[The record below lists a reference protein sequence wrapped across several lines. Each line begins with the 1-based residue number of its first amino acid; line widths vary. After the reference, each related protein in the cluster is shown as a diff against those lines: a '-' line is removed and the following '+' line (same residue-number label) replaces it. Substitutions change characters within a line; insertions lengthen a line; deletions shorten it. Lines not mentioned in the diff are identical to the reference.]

1 MKPRLPKPLFVF
13 ALAVSAVAVAACGGG
28 GGGSSSVPSGG
39 GTSTPVVTPTP
50 SGPVTPTP
58 QPSGP
63 SFAYTPLPG
72 INSNGVNSVYTF
84 NSNPSGLQVTLN
96 GTSLGLTPVSTTP
109 ATSQSNNFALFTG
122 STTCA
127 YTPAGATSN
136 QFQVQ
141 FLQTQ
146 NGNHT
151 IFYNQQTDTC
161 GSINTA
167 SITSAARRVAS
178 IDASTPRFTA
188 PKIANLPGVNP
199 NRLIVAYRT
208 ASLAGSGRSASDIER
223 ANGVSSGLDVL
234 PAFGGMQFRAVNLA
248 AGRSADSVASALK
261 ADPNVSFVEP
271 AYYRYKTSVS
281 PTIPNDTHFDTYDQW
296 DMYQIGAPYAWSIQK
311 GSVPIAIIDTGFDNN
326 QQDLQGKVVYAEK
339 VVGGIVTTGLAAAQD
354 TDGHG
359 TNVSG
364 IAADNTNNSFGFA
377 GVGWA
382 NPLMEFKIFPDGPNA
397 EADTGDEARAI
408 YDAVANGAKVINL
421 SLGSTES
428 GGVAV
433 VEQMAVEYAISQN
446 VVVVAAAGNDSL
458 NQIDYPAAYDG
469 VISVG
474 ATSLNDNNTQI
485 PFGSPTFE
493 YVSSYSNY
501 GPGLGLVAP
510 GGDPSGTNDT
520 DVLHWIYNIYTTTP
534 YGGTNG
540 CKNIN
545 DCKALF
551 AGTSQATPHVSGAV
565 GLILSQSPGLTP
577 AQVAQL
583 LYTNTDIIN
592 NADPKQ
598 GHGRLDIYKALAA
611 LTGSPV
617 NPPASASYPG
627 GAGHQAPN
635 YVAFAYNNSGATSA
649 KPNIL
654 DVDYPNGV
662 PLDKNGNF
670 RISDVPPQ
678 SAPYKIGVWLNVN
691 GNGVVTAG
699 DQFASVTCPTT
710 GPCSAAGLNLQVLTS
725 SVVP

>member
-234 PAFGGMQFRAVNLA
+234 PAFGGMQFRAVTSRR
-248 AGRSADSVASALK
+248 AGRPTRSRQPSRPIRTSRSSSPRTTATRPASRRR
-261 ADPNVSFVEP
+261 S
-271 AYYRYKTSVS
+271 RTTRTST
-281 PTIPNDTHFDTYDQW
+281 PTISGTCTRSARPTRGRF
-296 DMYQIGAPYAWSIQK
+296 K
-311 GSVPIAIIDTGFDNN
+311 R
-326 QQDLQGKVVYAEK
+326 
-339 VVGGIVTTGLAAAQD
+339 AAFRSRSS
-354 TDGHG
+354 T
-359 TNVSG
+359 
-364 IAADNTNNSFGFA
+364 
-377 GVGWA
+377 
-382 NPLMEFKIFPDGPNA
+382 P
-397 EADTGDEARAI
+397 
-408 YDAVANGAKVINL
+408 
-421 SLGSTES
+421 GSTT
-428 GGVAV
+428 
-433 VEQMAVEYAISQN
+433 
-446 VVVVAAAGNDSL
+446 
-458 NQIDYPAAYDG
+458 
-469 VISVG
+469 
-474 ATSLNDNNTQI
+474 TSKI
-485 PFGSPTFE
+485 
-493 YVSSYSNY
+493 
-501 GPGLGLVAP
+501 
-510 GGDPSGTNDT
+510 
-520 DVLHWIYNIYTTTP
+520 
-534 YGGTNG
+534 
-540 CKNIN
+540 
-545 DCKALF
+545 CKARSSTLKR
-551 AGTSQATPHVSGAV
+551 S
-565 GLILSQSPGLTP
+565 
-577 AQVAQL
+577 
-583 LYTNTDIIN
+583 
-592 NADPKQ
+592 
-598 GHGRLDIYKALAA
+598 
-611 LTGSPV
+611 
-617 NPPASASYPG
+617 
-627 GAGHQAPN
+627 
-635 YVAFAYNNSGATSA
+635 
-649 KPNIL
+649 
-654 DVDYPNGV
+654 
-662 PLDKNGNF
+662 
-670 RISDVPPQ
+670 
-678 SAPYKIGVWLNVN
+678 
-691 GNGVVTAG
+691 
-699 DQFASVTCPTT
+699 
-710 GPCSAAGLNLQVLTS
+710 SAAS
-725 SVVP
+725 